1 VAAAS
6 PLARGELESVL
17 NRTDYC
23 GRIDRKR
30 LGQTVTV
37 CGWVHRRRDH
47 GGVIFIDLRDREG
60 LVQIVCDPD
69 RSATFAVAEKLR
81 GEFVI
86 RATGLV
92 RPRPEGTVNP
102 DLATGEVEILAHD
115 IDLLNPSLP
124 PPFQLD
130 DENISET
137 VRLTHRVLD
146 LRRPFMQRNILLR
159 HKATMAARRY
169 LDAHGFVDIE
179 TPVLY
184 KSTPEGAREFLVPSR
199 IHRGHFY
206 ALPQSP
212 QLFKQML
219 MMAGFDRY
227 YQIVKCFRD
236 EDLRADRQPEF
247 TQIDIE
253 TSFLDEAEI
262 RPLMEGLVVALFKD
276 AAGIELPQPFPVLTY
291 AQAMRDYGTDK
302 PDLRVPLKLT
312 ELTDLMR
319 GVEFKVFRAAADLAD
334 GRVASLRVP
343 GGGALSRKELDD
355 YGAFTAIYGTKG
367 LAWIKVN
374 DATKPSDQGLQSPI
388 VKFLPEAVL
397 REILSRTGAANGD
410 VIFFCADREKVVDD
424 ALGAL
429 RTKVGHDRGLAQEGW
444 KPLWVVDFPM
454 FEYSDETTSWAARH
468 HPFTAPKDG
477 HEELFE
483 SDPGKALAK
492 AYDVVLNGWE
502 IGGGSVRIHRA
513 DVQEKVFRSLKIS
526 PEDQRRKFGFL
537 LDALSYGAPPHGGI
551 AFGVDRIVA
560 LMAGVEQIR
569 DVIAFPKTQRG
580 QDLLIETPS
589 TVTEQQLRDLH
600 IRVRASDPTKEA

>member
-1 VAAAS
+1 
-6 PLARGELESVL
+6 LK
-17 NRTDYC
+17 RTDYC

-69 RSATFAVAEKLR
+69 RSATFVIAEKLR
-81 GEFVI
+81 HEYVI
-86 RATGLV
+86 GVTGRV

-102 DLATGEVEILAHD
+102 ELATGEIEILAHD
-115 IDLLNPSLP
+115 ITIFSASQT

-130 DENISET
+130 DENLSET

-146 LRRPFMQRNILLR
+146 LRRPAMQKNLLLR
-159 HKATMAARRY
+159 HRATVAARRY
-169 LDAHGFVDIE
+169 LDDNGFVDIE

-253 TSFLDEAEI
+253 TSFLDETEI
-262 RPLMEGLVVALFKD
+262 RPLMEGLVVALFRE
-276 AAGIELPQPFPVLTY
+276 AIGVELPQPFPILTY
-291 AQAMRDYGTDK
+291 AEAMRDYGSDK

-319 GVEFKVFRAAADLAD
+319 TVDFKVFRAAAELAD
-334 GRVASLRVP
+334 GRVAALRVP
-343 GGGALSRKELDD
+343 GGGNLTRKELDD
-355 YGAFTAIYGTKG
+355 YGAFTAIYGSKG
-367 LAWIKVN
+367 LAYIKVN
-374 DATKPSDQGLQSPI
+374 DAGKPNEEGLQSPI
-388 VKFLPEAVL
+388 VKFLPPDVL
-397 REILSRTGAANGD
+397 REIVARTAALSGD

-429 RTKVGHDRGLAQEGW
+429 RTKVGHDRGLAETGW
-444 KPLWVVDFPM
+444 RPLWVVDFPM
-454 FEYSDETTSWAARH
+454 FEYNNETTSWGARH

-483 SDPGKALAK
+483 SDPGRALAK

-502 IGGGSVRIHRA
+502 IGGGSVRIHRPE
-513 DVQEKVFRSLKIS
+513 VQAKVFRALNIS
-526 PEDQRRKFGFL
+526 SEDQRRKFGFL

-551 AFGVDRIVA
+551 AFGLDRLVA
-560 LMAGVEQIR
+560 LMCGVEQIR

-580 QDLLIETPS
+580 QDLLIDTP
-589 TVTEQQLRDLH
+589 TPVTEQQLRDLH
-600 IRVRASDPTKEA
+600 IRVRASDPTRET